1 MRPLL
6 AQSICDPPCSRLSAP
21 SDSPRSFAH
30 LVGLIDRQLTHYVSF
45 VLAKDSM
52 KQYIVEFAHPTGP
65 VTLIAASV
73 RARSIKSAILIVH
86 DRLREIVAKQSPP
99 KVREYSAEIDEIAA
113 SVLCSAFRT
122 VTDNNQEK
130 LAVLISA
137 LDQYLPALATRI
149 GELLNANN

>member
-1 MRPLL
+1 
-6 AQSICDPPCSRLSAP
+6 
-21 SDSPRSFAH
+21 
-30 LVGLIDRQLTHYVSF
+30 
-45 VLAKDSM
+45 M

-65 VTLIAASV
+65 VSLIAASV

-99 KVREYSAEIDEIAA
+99 KVREYSAEIDELAA

-137 LDQYLPALATRI
+137 LDQYSPALATRI
-149 GELLNANN
+149 RELLNASN